1 MWAAVLGLAGV
12 GIIVAGQFGGTTYT
26 QDTLLGTLS
35 ILVSTVFY
43 GFNLILTR
51 KQAQIAHPI
60 EIMFFQNLVLL
71 VIMGLAAPWLA
82 ELLPREY
89 WLPLVGVTVL
99 SLLGQY
105 LMSWAYARAEAQ
117 YLISTEYS
125 AFIWAI
131 ALGWLFFD
139 EAVSWETLA
148 GATLIIL
155 SCWFAARASMRPV
168 EG

>member
-1 MWAAVLGLAGV
+1 
-12 GIIVAGQFGGTTYT
+12 
-26 QDTLLGTLS
+26 
-35 ILVSTVFY
+35 
-43 GFNLILTR
+43 
-51 KQAQIAHPI
+51 
-60 EIMFFQNLVLL
+60 MFFQNLALL

-82 ELLPREY
+82 VLLPREY

-99 SLLGQY
+99 SLAGQY

-139 EAVSWETLA
+139 ETVSWETLA